1 MVFTGIVEHT
11 ATVENIVEDKN
22 LNSVSIKL
30 NKEMLLGLKIGSS
43 ISIDGVCL
51 TTTKIS
57 EDYAVTDVMMETLRC
72 TTLDTLQKG
81 DKVNFERAA
90 KFGDEIGGHL
100 LSGHVDCTAK
110 ISKIE
115 TPDNNCIVTIK
126 FPEQFSN
133 FIITKGYIAIDGISL
148 TVGEVNLEER
158 TFTVYLI
165 PETIRA
171 TTLLSKT
178 EGDSV
183 NIEIDQVTKSII
195 TQLNSQSTKGDNVE

>member
-72 TTLDTLQKG
+72 TTLAALEKG
-81 DKVNFERAA
+81 DKVNFESAA
-90 KFGDEIGGHL
+90 KLIRKTWFQFLVIAGIVASMFYPVS
-100 LSGHVDCTAK
+100 LS
-110 ISKIE
+110 
-115 TPDNNCIVTIK
+115 TIYWWSPWR
-126 FPEQFSN
+126 FPRLIRFFKNGSWTYSFS
-133 FIITKGYIAIDGISL
+133 FFFSAI
-148 TVGEVNLEER
+148 
-158 TFTVYLI
+158 F
-165 PETIRA
+165 A
-171 TTLLSKT
+171 
-178 EGDSV
+178 
-183 NIEIDQVTKSII
+183 
-195 TQLNSQSTKGDNVE
+195 

>member
-1 MVFTGIVEHT
+1 M
-11 ATVENIVEDKN
+11 
-22 LNSVSIKL
+22 
-30 NKEMLLGLKIGSS
+30 
-43 ISIDGVCL
+43 
-51 TTTKIS
+51 
-57 EDYAVTDVMMETLRC
+57 
-72 TTLDTLQKG
+72 
-81 DKVNFERAA
+81 
-90 KFGDEIGGHL
+90 
-100 LSGHVDCTAK
+100 
-110 ISKIE
+110 
-115 TPDNNCIVTIK
+115 TIK
-126 FPEQFSN
+126 FPEEFSN

>member
-90 KFGDEIGGHL
+90 KFGDEIGGPL
-100 LSGHVDCTAK
+100 LSGHLDCTAK
-110 ISKIE
+110 ITKIE
-115 TPDNNCIVTIK
+115 TPDKN
-126 FPEQFSN
+126 
-133 FIITKGYIAIDGISL
+133 
-148 TVGEVNLEER
+148 
-158 TFTVYLI
+158 
-165 PETIRA
+165 
-171 TTLLSKT
+171 
-178 EGDSV
+178 
-183 NIEIDQVTKSII
+183 
-195 TQLNSQSTKGDNVE
+195 